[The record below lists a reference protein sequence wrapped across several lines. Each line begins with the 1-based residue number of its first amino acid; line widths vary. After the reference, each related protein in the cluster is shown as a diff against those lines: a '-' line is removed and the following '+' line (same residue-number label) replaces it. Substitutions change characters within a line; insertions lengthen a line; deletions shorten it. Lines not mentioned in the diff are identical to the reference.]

1 MARLVRMLSVLPAV
15 LGSAAAQ
22 DPSSDEP
29 FIRGQVT
36 VGEQAYPYRL
46 LEPLAELRDV
56 PRPLVVFLH
65 GAGERGRDNELQ
77 LRWLPERLATAEARQ
92 AMPCFVLAVQCPPD
106 EKWSEVAWH
115 ERTSSAMAPHPT
127 RALAA
132 VTQAIDTVLALP
144 GIDPARIYA
153 TGLSMGGFGAIDLVC
168 RQPDRFAGLLAVC
181 GGGDPQAMAALV
193 GVPVALWHGAADPVV
208 PVTRSRELAQALRTF
223 GAPVVYRELPGVQHD
238 AWRHAY
244 GDDGGLGWLFAQDQ
258 RQQRRGAFAVPAL
271 VPFPDGVHLQHGWFA
286 LQPGSRC
293 FAGPAEQSA
302 AALFLEA
309 LGARSSLRPGL
320 TSRGEPTAGDV
331 VFTIDPELP
340 TPLAITIDSDLRV
353 VARDLGL
360 LTRGAAFAAQALHT
374 GPGFACPRA
383 RLAPG
388 SLPPGGRVTFA
399 LGDARWSYGEA
410 LAILREAWW
419 FGVDELVFA
428 GDHASPSGLEPAD
441 LDKLVQEATRRGVRL
456 WSSAMAPAL
465 AAGAFEVAG
474 DDVAKVLAMP
484 RSGAPVPFH
493 LQMPPLPSAALLLR
507 LRWLLP
513 AVAERANQADP
524 LHLAGY
530 WSRLGHQRR

>member
-1 MARLVRMLSVLPAV
+1 MARLVCMLSVLPV

-22 DPSSDEP
+22 DPPPEEA
-29 FIRGQVT
+29 FARGQVT
-36 VGEQAYPYRL
+36 VGETVYPYRL

-77 LRWLPERLATAEARQ
+77 LRWLPERLATPAARR
-92 AMPCFVLAVQCPPD
+92 ASPCFVLAVQCPTD
-106 EKWSEVAWH
+106 EKWTEVAWH
-115 ERTSSAMAPHPT
+115 ERESSAMAQHPT

-144 GIDPARIYA
+144 GIDTARLYV
-153 TGLSMGGFGAIDLVC
+153 TGLSMGGFGAIDLAC

-181 GGGDPQAMAALV
+181 GGGDPAAMGSLV
-193 GVPVALWHGAADPVV
+193 GLPVALWHGAADPVV
-208 PVTRSRELAQALRTF
+208 PVTRSRDLAQALRTF
-223 GAPVVYRELPGVQHD
+223 GAPVVYRELAGVQHD

-244 GDDGGLGWLFAQDQ
+244 GDDGGLAWLFAQDQ
-258 RQQRRGAFAVPAL
+258 RQQRRGSFAMPAM

-302 AALFLEA
+302 AVLFLEA
-309 LGARSSLRPGL
+309 LGGRSSLRPGL
-320 TSRGEPTAGDV
+320 TSRGEPASGDV
-331 VFTIDPELP
+331 VFSIDPQLA
-340 TPLAITIDSDLRV
+340 TPLAITIDSEMRV

-360 LTRGAAFAAQALHT
+360 LTRGAAMAAQALHT
-374 GPGFACPRA
+374 GPGYACPRV
-383 RLAPG
+383 RCAPTA
-388 SLPPGGRVTFA
+388 LPPGGRITFV
-399 LGDARWSYGEA
+399 LGEAPWSYAEA

-419 FGVDELVFA
+419 FGADELVFA
-428 GDHASPSGLEPAD
+428 GDLGQPPGLTAAD
-441 LDKLVQEATRRGVRL
+441 LEKLIQEATRRGVRL
-456 WSSAMAPAL
+456 WSSATAPAL
-465 AAGAFEVAG
+465 AASTLEVAG
-474 DDVAKVLAMP
+474 DDAAAVLAMP
-484 RSGAPVPFH
+484 RSGAPVRFH
-493 LQMPPLPSAALLLR
+493 LQLPALSSAAVLLR

-513 AVAERANQADP
+513 AAAERASQADP

>member
-1 MARLVRMLSVLPAV
+1 MARLVRMLSVLTV
-15 LGSAAAQ
+15 LGSAVAQ
-22 DPSSDEP
+22 EPSSDEL
-29 FIRGQVT
+29 FARGQVT
-36 VGEQAYPYRL
+36 VGGTVYPYRL

-65 GAGERGRDNELQ
+65 GAGERGLDNELQ
-77 LRWLPERLATAEARQ
+77 LRWLPERLAVAAARQ

-106 EKWSEVAWH
+106 EKWTEVAWH
-115 ERTSSAMAPHPT
+115 ERENSAMAQHPT

-144 GIDPARIYA
+144 GIDTARIYA

-208 PVTRSRELAQALRTF
+208 PANRSRELAQALRTF
-223 GAPVVYRELPGVQHD
+223 GAPVVHRELAGVQHD

-244 GDDGGLGWLFAQDQ
+244 GDDGGLAWLFAQDQ

-293 FAGPAEQSA
+293 FAGAAEQSA
-302 AALFLEA
+302 AALFLDA
-309 LGARSSLRPGL
+309 LTARSALRPGL

-331 VFTIDPELP
+331 VFTIDPKLA
-340 TPLAITIDSDLRV
+340 TPLVITIDSDLRV
-353 VARDLGL
+353 VARDLGA

-383 RLAPG
+383 RLAPAA
-388 SLPPGGRVTFA
+388 LPPGGRITFV
-399 LGDARWSYGEA
+399 LGEARWSYSEA

-419 FGVDELVFA
+419 FGADELVFA
-428 GDHASPSGLEPAD
+428 GEHALPQGLAAAD
-441 LDKLVQEATRRGVRL
+441 LEKLVQEATRRGVRL
-456 WSSAMAPAL
+456 WSSTMAPAL
-465 AAGAFEVAG
+465 AAGALEVDG
-474 DDVAKVLAMP
+474 DDPAAVLATP

-493 LQMPPLPSAALLLR
+493 LQLPPLPSAAVLLR

-513 AVAERANQADP
+513 ALAERANQPDP

>member
-1 MARLVRMLSVLPAV
+1 MARLVRMLSVLQVV
-15 LGSAAAQ
+15 LGSAVAQ
-22 DPSSDEP
+22 DPSTDEV
-29 FIRGQVT
+29 FARGQVT
-36 VGEQAYPYRL
+36 VGEQTYPYRL

-77 LRWLPERLATAEARQ
+77 LRWLPERLAAAEARQ
-92 AMPCFVLAVQCPPD
+92 AMPCFVLAVQCPPE

-115 ERTSSAMAPHPT
+115 ERTNSAMAPHPT

-132 VTQAIDTVLALP
+132 VTQAIDSVLALP
-144 GIDPARIYA
+144 GIDTARIYA

-208 PVTRSRELAQALRTF
+208 PVTRSRELVQALGTF
-223 GAPVVYRELPGVQHD
+223 GAPVVYRELAGVQHD

-258 RQQRRGAFAVPAL
+258 RQQRRGAFAVPAM
-271 VPFPDGVHLQHGWFA
+271 VPLPGGVHLQHDWFA

-309 LGARSSLRPGL
+309 LGARSSMRPGL

-331 VFTIDPELP
+331 VFALDPRLP
-340 TPLAITIDSDLRV
+340 TPLSITIDADLRV

-360 LTRGAAFAAQALHT
+360 LTRAAAFAAQALHT
-374 GPGFACPRA
+374 GPGFASPRA
-383 RLAPG
+383 RCAPTV
-388 SLPPGGRVTFA
+388 LPPGGRLTFV
-399 LGDARWSYGEA
+399 LGEPRWTYAEA

-419 FGVDELVFA
+419 FGADELVFA
-428 GDHASPSGLEPAD
+428 GDRSLPQGLEGAD
-441 LDKLVQEATRRGVRL
+441 LEKLVQEAARRGVRL
-456 WSSAMAPAL
+456 WSSVTAPAL
-465 AAGAFEVAG
+465 TAGVFEVAG
-474 DDVAKVLAMP
+474 DDVAEVLATP
-484 RSGAPVPFH
+484 RSGPPVPFH
-493 LQMPPLPSAALLLR
+493 LQVPPLPSAAVLLR

-513 AVAERANQADP
+513 AVAERANQSDP

-530 WSRLGHQRR
+530 WSRLGHLRR